1 MSLSE
6 KEARRIGLID
16 KRGTPRKSLEVVET
30 CSDMPT
36 VAEVPLREPESAQGK
51 QSSPTS
57 RIAPPALKSRLTK
70 PQKKMSY
77 ARACAAGWQF
87 VFHHIGGGRV
97 SCRAHNTRLGK
108 TTDWL
113 TDDTDGRGAVLAA
126 LVAIRVNE
134 L

>member
-16 KRGTPRKSLEVVET
+16 KRGTPRKSLEVVEA
-30 CSDMPT
+30 CSNMPT
-36 VAEVPLREPESAQGK
+36 VAEMPLSAPESAQDK

-77 ARACAAGWQF
+77 ERACESGWQF
-87 VFHHIGGGRV
+87 TYRNIGGGNV
-97 SCRAHNTRLGK
+97 ACRATNRRLGK